1 MEGDVIG
8 RMRLNISDFK
18 TKLDQVD
25 ARLRSTLKKMDRA
38 SISSSAA
45 LTREIEKLT
54 AAQKKSLLRSVS
66 SHRASSKK
74 LLADAERTSA
84 GFARTWWE
92 GFGRVALGFT
102 LAYRAMMAFEVGLKK
117 VVTTIGEAIKESSD
131 LAATQAKLAFW
142 YQMHTEESLKYADVF
157 QMAAV
162 NIHALGE
169 ASVYSV
175 ATLDELTTGI
185 DELAQS
191 VGAVPANMI
200 PAMASM
206 VDFTVMVAQTTGS
219 TIRQVRQEFQ
229 ALMEG
234 RIRTTDV
241 MARSLIKTGI
251 MTREELKQMR
261 DMTNQ
266 AEILEKV
273 MNAVHER
280 WTEARDIYREAS
292 IEAAK
297 GFWEKALK
305 MNIRL
310 SVNLASELTKTGEV
324 AGNLFAKVFVEHG
337 KRALKDMEKGFHNNV
352 LMMLALR
359 SILDKLL
366 TAFEKTL
373 AVVAW
378 FIASL
383 YRLSDEIIFAVKA
396 IGGFFILGAV
406 TKLMMGLGKAAI
418 WLAMGPL
425 KILRYAIHFVNTS
438 ILRIPLMLY
447 AATLAVQALFKT
459 VGMSGEYL
467 KGLFLEIPKA
477 IKGIA
482 LELAGLFGDIFK
494 EIPAA
499 LVGIFSTIGEEI
511 WKVFPAPVRK
521 ILEWMVEKITAAGA
535 LIKKTAGDVA
545 LDLKDIATT
554 TLDFYKPIGDR
565 IVEIVKKAVPQIE
578 EVGKTFGEKF
588 GANFKATFL
597 EHMKFLEGVMA
608 PIMTKILGVSD
619 IDYKKMLAEARKEGL
634 EWLFKKGR
642 EESEKEQKARLRKE
656 RQLLS
661 LIKRMN
667 KDVAISKFNMLKQS
681 ADDEFQMRMLQI
693 QKLTDAEKIH
703 NEAAWAEYLAMSK
716 TKIKEKAD
724 LEKLAL
730 LAHTTKLQEALFNIL
745 KFHAK
750 GYYNWKKA
758 QIDADVKAM
767 IKAGASV
774 GEANKWRLDELK
786 KLDAA
791 EIRDLK
797 QILDLKRQIEKDFY
811 VSRLEGIKID
821 ANAELAIRLLRI
833 RELTNAGKER
843 NDLEASAFKAH
854 AEKLLII
861 QGTVTDGFKRGI
873 KRYLDTVKTGFERA
887 RDSIKSILIELESA
901 IQTTMGDALYDAITG
916 QLKSIQ
922 DYFQAFA
929 KVFTRAWANMIAEL
943 LVEIAKLQMK
953 KAAIKLLPTLFGM
966 AATAGVGAGA
976 GATAGVGAGAGAT
989 SGVAYNVGYA
999 HKGGLIGSTILPMKQ
1014 IPARLF
1020 ENAVRLHKG
1029 LASDEFPAILQR
1041 GEQVIPKDGNLTSSF
1056 GDRTINVPISID
1068 GFGDKRMTSELK
1080 SEIENTVIKV
1090 IQRYS

>member
-359 SILDKLL
+359 SVLDKLL

-373 AVVAW
+373 AGVAW
-378 FIASL
+378 FVASL

-425 KILRYAIHFVNTS
+425 KLLRYAIHFVNTS

-447 AATLAVQALFKT
+447 AATLAVQTLFKT
-459 VGMSGEYL
+459 MGMSGEYL

-482 LELAGLFGDIFK
+482 LELVKLFGDIFK

-521 ILEWMVEKITAAGA
+521 ILEWMVEKITVAGA

-545 LDLKDIATT
+545 LDLKDMATT

-565 IVEIVKKAVPQIE
+565 IVEIVKKAGSQIGE
-578 EVGKTFGEKF
+578 EGKAFGKKF

-597 EHMKFLEGVMA
+597 EHMKFLEDVMA

-619 IDYKKMLAEARKEGL
+619 IDYKKMLADARKAGL
-634 EWLFKKGR
+634 EWLFKEGR

-656 RQLLS
+656 RQLLTLIGQMQKDASVSKIAQTLITAETEYQIRLKKIKELAKISAVPTLKVEGFDAYMQQLEKRVQLGMLAVTAYSTKLEKLQMDTLKSYSEKYYAWKSNQIKEDAWALIHAGASEIDVRKWAINEIEKLSIEHNQFTLEHTES
-661 LIKRMN
+661 LIE
-667 KDVAISKFNMLKQS
+667 A
-681 ADDEFQMRMLQI
+681 
-693 QKLTDAEKIH
+693 T
-703 NEAAWAEYLAMSK
+703 EAAWANLILNSKRAVQEFAETSIELMETFAQGVGDAFARALIYGENLVTSLQSLAQQIAATIIS
-716 TKIKEKAD
+716 TLIRVTVEKAIQWA
-724 LEKLAL
+724 LSKILTATEAASRLGILA
-730 LAHTTKLQEALFNIL
+730 AET
-745 KFHAK
+745 
-750 GYYNWKKA
+750 Y
-758 QIDADVKAM
+758 
-767 IKAGASV
+767 AGAFASTV
-774 GEANKWRLDELK
+774 ALPG
-786 KLDAA
+786 
-791 EIRDLK
+791 
-797 QILDLKRQIEKDFY
+797 
-811 VSRLEGIKID
+811 GI
-821 ANAELAIRLLRI
+821 ALAP
-833 RELTNAGKER
+833 A
-843 NDLEASAFKAH
+843 
-854 AEKLLII
+854 
-861 QGTVTDGFKRGI
+861 
-873 KRYLDTVKTGFERA
+873 
-887 RDSIKSILIELESA
+887 
-901 IQTTMGDALYDAITG
+901 
-916 QLKSIQ
+916 
-922 DYFQAFA
+922 
-929 KVFTRAWANMIAEL
+929 
-943 LVEIAKLQMK
+943 
-953 KAAIKLLPTLFGM
+953 
-966 AATAGVGAGA
+966 AATASLTAMLA
-976 GATAGVGAGAGAT
+976 GATVAGGLGKALGASLGSFDKGGVSRIPGMYYAGVPEAHIPLE
-989 SGVAYNVGYA
+989 SGNVPVKLDEKRPTTQVDIVNVLDPIMFDRYLASSRGRDA
-999 HKGGLIGSTILPMKQ
+999 IVNVIGSRSQ
-1014 IPARLF
+1014 S
-1020 ENAVRLHKG
+1020 VRRVL
-1029 LASDEFPAILQR
+1029 R
-1041 GEQVIPKDGNLTSSF
+1041 
-1056 GDRTINVPISID
+1056 
-1068 GFGDKRMTSELK
+1068 
-1080 SEIENTVIKV
+1080 
-1090 IQRYS
+1090 